1 MLDSEVMSE
10 RTLSTRL
17 ESGDNEVCP
26 SMYESVANNQSSL
39 HEREPLANSTL
50 KDKEMAQG
58 EGPFL
63 IRMGIQAS

>member
-1 MLDSEVMSE
+1 MSDSEAMSE
-10 RTLSTRL
+10 RTLSTHL

-26 SMYESVANNQSSL
+26 SVYEYVANQSSP
-39 HEREPLANSTL
+39 HKKEPLANLSS

-63 IRMGIQAS
+63 IRKGIQAS